1 MRAERLFRALGLA
14 DPALVEEALEI
25 RARRV
30 EWKRWA
36 ALAAC
41 LALVLG
47 FAVSGSFRGDGGM
60 APGGTDAGSSGGAM
74 DGDAG
79 ADSGGDGNGGAE
91 GGIAFLSYAGPVLP
105 LDTLENPAE
114 LTAERTVTW
123 DFAPG
128 AYPDGE
134 RRQWG
139 AEVADAYIL
148 CNGTEEDLA
157 VTALYPFAGSFAE
170 LALPAVT
177 VNGEAV
183 EAALY
188 AGAYAGGFQSA
199 AGPEGADTLNLAG
212 LSSWREYKALLED
225 GAYREQAL
233 GEYPALDSPVT
244 VYEFSDFEAPHGEYR
259 AATQAVSFTIDP
271 ERTTVFTYGFNGC
284 EWDGGF
290 RRYSYFVPD
299 GKRNEPKVKL
309 LIVLGEDIG
318 AYTLQGYQNGGCY
331 PGEEIK
337 GVSCTVTRRTAALD
351 AVLELACRDCLEG
364 YGSYAEGWVTEDGPV
379 TFGMYRRA
387 AAELLSQYGPLS
399 GTPMDRYA
407 DGRLDDLIQ
416 ETLWQDRV
424 LYLRF
429 SVTVPAGGS
438 VRVECDFWKAP
449 SFDFAC
455 SGSENEGLQGYDLV
469 TRLGSSLNFTRQSA
483 ALVNAGNVQITGQ
496 DFGFDPEGGVTSV
509 ELDLEQE
516 HYYLEVRPV
525 EE

>member
-14 DPALVEEALEI
+14 DPALVEEALAV

-79 ADSGGDGNGGAE
+79 ADGGGDGSGGAE

-139 AEVADAYIL
+139 AEVTDAYIL
-148 CNGTEEDLA
+148 CNGTEEDHA

-183 EAALY
+183 EPALY
-188 AGAYAGGFQSA
+188 AGPYAGGFQSA

-244 VYEFSDFEAPHGEYR
+244 VYEFSDFEAPHGEYQ

-271 ERTTVFTYGFNGC
+271 ERTTVFTYGFRS
-284 EWDGGF
+284 EEHT
-290 RRYSYFVPD
+290 S
-299 GKRNEPKVKL
+299 E
-309 LIVLGEDIG
+309 
-318 AYTLQGYQNGGCY
+318 LQ
-331 PGEEIK
+331 
-337 GVSCTVTRRTAALD
+337 SHLT
-351 AVLELACRDCLEG
+351 
-364 YGSYAEGWVTEDGPV
+364 
-379 TFGMYRRA
+379 
-387 AAELLSQYGPLS
+387 
-399 GTPMDRYA
+399 
-407 DGRLDDLIQ
+407 
-416 ETLWQDRV
+416 
-424 LYLRF
+424 
-429 SVTVPAGGS
+429 
-438 VRVECDFWKAP
+438 
-449 SFDFAC
+449 
-455 SGSENEGLQGYDLV
+455 
-469 TRLGSSLNFTRQSA
+469 
-483 ALVNAGNVQITGQ
+483 
-496 DFGFDPEGGVTSV
+496 
-509 ELDLEQE
+509 
-516 HYYLEVRPV
+516 
-525 EE
+525 